1 MKVLS
6 FMGRKVRIGRIGM
19 PLWALA
25 LAGAAVVAAAGQAVG
40 PVLTGSV
47 TGSAGLTVEQAVV
60 LAEGGTI
67 GVGSLD
73 ASDEGLGV
81 INDEGTSFTVAIELH
96 VGDTVTVTLPVI
108 NMSDASAN
116 AILEL
121 MPPAGVDVEVEPI
134 VVGASELQEAQ
145 MSKNAWLLKVGVAN
159 NDLLEITISPKDD
172 LKPGFYTLSGRIVQI
187 TG

>member
-1 MKVLS
+1 MKPMHV
-6 FMGRKVRIGRIGM
+6 MTRKVRLGRIAF
-19 PLWALA
+19 PIWALA
-25 LAGAAVVAAAGQAVG
+25 LAGAAVLAAAGQAVG
-40 PVLTGSV
+40 PVLSGSV

-67 GVGSLD
+67 VVDSLD
-73 ASDEGLGV
+73 PNDEGLGV

-96 VGDTVTVTLPVI
+96 VGDTVIIKLPVV
-108 NMSDASAN
+108 NLSDASAN

-121 MPPAGVDVEVEPI
+121 VPPAGVDVEVDTSTEPA
-134 VVGASELQEAQ
+134 GLLLEAQ
-145 MSKNAWLLKVGVAN
+145 MSKNAWLLSVGIAN
-159 NDLLEITISPKDD
+159 AETLNITVSPKDD